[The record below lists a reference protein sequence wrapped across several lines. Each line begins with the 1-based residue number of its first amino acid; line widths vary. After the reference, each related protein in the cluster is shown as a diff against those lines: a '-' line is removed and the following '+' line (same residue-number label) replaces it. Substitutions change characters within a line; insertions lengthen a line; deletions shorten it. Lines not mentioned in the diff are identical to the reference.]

1 MFMDLRTRLS
11 EIKRAFLR
19 AFGWTPMLRVLAR
32 MQQQGIDISKRQ
44 ALEAFAR
51 RGDWHT
57 VDYAPKVAHVTAW
70 EIDPGFEKDLRR
82 KLPNGTVKITDSY
95 QEMQTTDKKFDF
107 IVLDAPLVPHGG
119 HVEHF
124 DLFPAVFRFIP
135 DSAVLIINLVPYVDT
150 KWSYPLPFTE
160 MHLKR
165 RAEFYQTD
173 HPENLS
179 FDEMMETYKRQLKDN
194 GFALEWYTIEKRM
207 PCIYYAAMKIK
218 RMEN

>member
-1 MFMDLRTRLS
+1 LS

-32 MQQQGIDISKRQ
+32 MHKQGIDTSNCQ

-57 VDYAPKVAHVTAW
+57 VDYAPYVAHVTAW
-70 EIDPGFEKDLRR
+70 EIDPNFEKDLRR
-82 KLPNGTVKITDSY
+82 KLPKGTVKITDSY

-107 IVLDAPLVPHGG
+107 LVLDAPLVPHGG
-119 HVEHF
+119 HIEHY
-124 DLFPAVFRFIP
+124 DLFPAVFRIIP
-135 DSAVLIINLVPYVDT
+135 DSAILIINLVPYVDT

-160 MHLKR
+160 PHLKK
-165 RAEFYQTD
+165 RAEFYRTD

-179 FDEMMETYKRQLKDN
+179 FDEMMETYRRILKEA
-194 GFALEWYTIEKRM
+194 GFALEWYTIENRM
-207 PCIYYAAMKIK
+207 STFNYCAMKIK
-218 RMEN
+218 RVDQPGKAAQP